1 MSTVDGTDL
10 TQLTATELLDLYRK
24 RATSP
29 VEATQ
34 AVLDRI
40 DALNPT
46 LNAFCLVDA
55 DSALAS
61 ARESEARWQRGE
73 PMGAL
78 DGVPTSIKDLLLT
91 RGWPTRRGSFT
102 VDPDQPWD
110 VDAPATARLREA
122 GAVFVG
128 KTTTPEFGCKG
139 ETNSPMTGI
148 TRNPWDPSKTS
159 GGSSGGT
166 ASAVAAGLGAVE
178 HRQRR
183 RRLGA
188 HPGSVLRELRLQGEL
203 RPCAGASPLAVRHG
217 LAHRAAHDE
226 RGGRSADDERAE
238 AARRARLDVAAS
250 RPVRLLGRPRR
261 RHRRAAGPL
270 LPDARLRPR
279 ASGSRGPR
287 LPRRPSSSKRS
298 ARTSRRATRAST
310 IRCRSRPGC
319 GSPVP
324 GPCGTTSRPH
334 SRK

>member
-10 TQLTATELLDLYRK
+10 TQLTATELLDLYRE

-34 AVLDRI
+34 AVLERI

-78 DGVPTSIKDLLLT
+78 DGVPTSIKDLILT

-128 KTTTPEFGCKG
+128 DHDARIWLRGDQLADDRHHPEPVGSEQDERWVLRRDSGCG
-139 ETNSPMTGI
+139 RRGA
-148 TRNPWDPSKTS
+148 R
-159 GGSSGGT
+159 
-166 ASAVAAGLGAVE
+166 AVE
-178 HRQRR
+178 HWQ
-183 RRLGA
+183 
-188 HPGSVLRELRLQGEL
+188 
-203 RPCAGASPLAVRHG
+203 
-217 LAHRAAHDE
+217 
-226 RGGRSADDERAE
+226 
-238 AARRARLDVAAS
+238 
-250 RPVRLLGRPRR
+250 
-261 RHRRAAGPL
+261 
-270 LPDARLRPR
+270 
-279 ASGSRGPR
+279 
-287 LPRRPSSSKRS
+287 
-298 ARTSRRATRAST
+298 
-310 IRCRSRPGC
+310 
-319 GSPVP
+319 
-324 GPCGTTSRPH
+324 
-334 SRK
+334 